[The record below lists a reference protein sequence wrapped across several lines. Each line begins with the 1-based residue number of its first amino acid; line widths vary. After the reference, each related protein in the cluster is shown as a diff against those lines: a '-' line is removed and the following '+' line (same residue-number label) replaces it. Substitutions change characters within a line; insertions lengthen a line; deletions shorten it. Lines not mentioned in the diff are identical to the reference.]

1 MFRVFD
7 LPRFRAEKRAAK
19 AARTAREEAFAGA
32 LTEIRALIR
41 AEEEARWVRDRLRDA
56 GIADA
61 AARLAEQ
68 TAVAEATI
76 ERFRSSTREFRQELK
91 RRQSSAKHAADYE
104 ALADL
109 ELSRRDS
116 LIGFAQE
123 AERQLEP
130 IGALTSEGRSLF
142 HSSVHAARLAHER

>member
-41 AEEEARWVRDRLRDA
+41 AEEEGRWVRDRLRDA

-61 AARLAEQ
+61 AARLAERA
-68 TAVAEATI
+68 AVAEATI
-76 ERFRSSTREFRQELK
+76 ERFRCSTREFREELK
-91 RRQSSAKHAADYE
+91 RRQRSAKHAADHQ

-116 LIGFAQE
+116 LVKLGQE
-123 AERQLEP
+123 AKSQLEP
-130 IGALTSEGRSLF
+130 LAALTMEARSLF
-142 HSSVHAARLAHER
+142 HSSVHAARLARER